1 MRFVTVCSLYRLQK
15 ASINSWGVSPS
26 GMISGIDL
34 SSMTVGLIGNLELNA
49 TKLREQKDGVEL
61 NLLQLGT

>member
-1 MRFVTVCSLYRLQK
+1 
-15 ASINSWGVSPS
+15 
-26 GMISGIDL
+26 
-34 SSMTVGLIGNLELNA
+34 MTVGLIGNLELNA